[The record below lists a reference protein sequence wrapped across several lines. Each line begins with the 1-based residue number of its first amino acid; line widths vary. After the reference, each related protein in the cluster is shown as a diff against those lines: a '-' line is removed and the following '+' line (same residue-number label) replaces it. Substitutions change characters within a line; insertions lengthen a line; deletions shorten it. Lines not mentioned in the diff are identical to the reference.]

1 MKLRQ
6 ELKLV
11 IRPMDMVPMVTVI
24 LLLLFFFLLCSTLI
38 LQPGI
43 RVKVSLPSTSVA
55 SYLPQTRLI
64 VTVGML
70 DKDDAKPVIYMN
82 DEKIDGLD
90 GLKAALSKQAE
101 KDSSQTVL
109 LRADE
114 NLSQAAVL
122 EVMSAILSTGLPV
135 VIGTQEAAQKP
146 SSK

>member
-6 ELKLV
+6 ELKLIV
-11 IRPMDMVPMVTVI
+11 RPMDMVPMVTVI

-43 RVKVSLPSTSVA
+43 KVKVSLPSTSVA
-55 SYLPQTRLI
+55 GYLPQTRLI

-70 DKDDAKPVIYMN
+70 DRDDTKTVIYMN
-82 DEKIDGLD
+82 DEKIDGTES
-90 GLKAALSKQAE
+90 LKLALRKEAE

-114 NLSQAAVL
+114 RLSQAAVL

-135 VIGTQEAAQKP
+135 VIGTQEASEKKP
-146 SSK
+146 